1 MADYSNPIDVL
12 ISIIGG
18 GVYFF
23 IPLLVTLLV
32 GLFVFNFIQ
41 KKTQWKWMGGA
52 IATVFILWFAVF
64 VFIHFTSILA
74 AAGQTDLNL
83 IPQEIRNDPSFAGTT
98 DSVLGLLLQ
107 SIVQAILSAAIFALI
122 SMPFIFLGLVTFSLA
137 EKRFTSIWA
146 RLAVTIGI
154 WSLILAALVYFF
166 PWILAGLIYLA
177 FFGL

>member
-23 IPLLVTLLV
+23 IPLLVALMV

-41 KKTQWKWMGGA
+41 KKTQWKWMGSA
-52 IATVFILWFAVF
+52 IATVFILWFVVF

-74 AAGQTDLNL
+74 AAGQTDYHL
-83 IPQEIRNDPSFAGTT
+83 IPEPIRNDPSFAGTT

-107 SIVQAILSAAIFALI
+107 SIVQAILSSAIFTLI
-122 SMPFIFLGLVTFSLA
+122 SMPFIFLGLVTFSLT

-146 RLAVTIGI
+146 RLAVTIGV

-166 PWILAGLIYLA
+166 PWILAGLIYLG